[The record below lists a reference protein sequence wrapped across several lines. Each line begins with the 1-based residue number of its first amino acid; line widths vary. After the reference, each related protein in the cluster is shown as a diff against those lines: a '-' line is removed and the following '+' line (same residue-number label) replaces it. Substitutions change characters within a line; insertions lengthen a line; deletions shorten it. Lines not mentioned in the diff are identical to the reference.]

1 MRSFVLAAAAAAAL
15 ASPTQAQ
22 APVEDL
28 AGFSQAVQACRVIV
42 EGGTAPSAKATG
54 GLTDGPPNPPALQSY
69 FFKDAVR
76 VDWWQRP
83 VTAGRV
89 HVGYD
94 PAKNQC
100 RVFLLATPRRDAAQ
114 RAFSALP
121 DDWFP
126 FEEGKIWMRPRD
138 DGTLTMVTILPG
150 DESKGIGPTTLTVMA
165 HVWHNT
171 ASKDEE

>member
-1 MRSFVLAAAAAAAL
+1 LRLLIVAAVAAVAAPAF
-15 ASPTQAQ
+15 AQ

-28 AGFSQAVQACRVIV
+28 AGFSQAVQACRIIV
-42 EGGTAPSAKATG
+42 EGGGTAAAKKAS
-54 GLTDGPPNPPALQSY
+54 GLVEGAPEPAGLQSY
-69 FFKDAVR
+69 FFKDAPR
-76 VDWWQRP
+76 VDWWKRP

-114 RAFSALP
+114 RARDALP
-121 DDWFP
+121 PGWFAY
-126 FEEGKIWMRPRD
+126 EDGKTWVRRRD
-138 DGTLTMVTILPG
+138 DGTLSVLTVLPG
-150 DESKGIGPTTLTVMA
+150 DESKGIGANTLAAMA

-171 ASKDEE
+171 EK